1 MGKYLEMCFFSHADV
16 TSPFPTCFFFLP
28 FQLNFNNIRRLGHA
42 FFPPKSGILQQ
53 YFELGHK
60 DASRFLVREGLYE
73 ITKPG
78 DRKPLVYES
87 SVWRSRLCEDD
98 DGLLYEDD
106 LLYDEVVGVN
116 MMAVFCMR
124 MIFFMTRSSVWRWW
138 RYSVW
143 GWSSS
148 WRWPSGRN
156 HQTWRQKAHSLRV
169 VCMIMLFCDFFMT
182 MIFRTKSPGL
192 RTESP

>member
-106 LLYDEVVGVN
+106 LLYDEVVGVK
-116 MMAVFCMR
+116 MMTVFCMR
-124 MIFFMTRSSVWRWW
+124 MV
-138 RYSVW
+138 
-143 GWSSS
+143 
-148 WRWPSGRN
+148 
-156 HQTWRQKAHSLRV
+156 
-169 VCMIMLFCDFFMT
+169 FFMT
-182 MIFRTKSPGL
+182 MTFWTKSPNL
-192 RTESP
+192 ETESPQSTSRLHDYALLWLLYDDDLPDEITRSENRKPVVYESSVLWSSGWRQ